1 MHENTFALQAVKTGK
16 TFLGIEFGSTRIK
29 AVLTDTQHR
38 PLASGSYDWENRFE
52 DGIWTYS
59 LESIHAGLQSCYRS
73 LCQNVEKQYGIV
85 PETIGAVGVSAMM
98 HGYMVFDAQGEL
110 LVPFRT
116 WRNTITGQASKA
128 LSERF
133 SFNIP
138 ERWSIAHLYQAI
150 LNQEPHVSKIAYM
163 TTLAG
168 YIHWRLTGQKVLGV
182 GDASGMFPVDQ
193 NTGRYD
199 AGMLAVFDHMIQDKA
214 YPWQLSQIL
223 PAVLLAGE
231 NAGVLTAEG
240 AALLDVSG
248 SLRGGIPF
256 CPSEGDAGTGMTA
269 TNSITVNT
277 GNVSAGTSVFA
288 MAVLEKNLPDFY
300 PEIDMVTTPAGA
312 PVAMVHCNNCSGDLD
327 GWLRLFAQVLAAF
340 NAEPQKSKLYTV
352 LLNQALRADADCGGL
367 MSYNYLS
374 GESITGL
381 SAGNP
386 VFIRAQNST
395 FDLPNFMK
403 TQLLSALCTLRIG
416 MDILYSNGV
425 CLDAVTGHGG
435 YFKERG
441 VGANYM
447 AAALGTPVRVMETA
461 GEGGPWGMALLAAY
475 SAQKTNGQ
483 SLEAYLRDVVF
494 AGAKAETV
502 LPAAEEVDAFNR
514 FLARYK
520 SAFAVEKAAAEF
532 SFEAVAE

>member
-1 MHENTFALQAVKTGK
+1 MHENAFAVQAVKTGK

-29 AVLTDTQHR
+29 AVLTDARHR

-59 LESIHAGLQSCYRS
+59 LESILAGLQGCYRS
-73 LCQNVEKQYGIV
+73 LCQNVKKQYGIV

-116 WRNTITGQASKA
+116 WRNTITGQASKE

-182 GDASGMFPVDQ
+182 GDASGMFPIDQ
-193 NTGRYD
+193 NTGWYD

-223 PAVLLAGE
+223 PAVLPAGE

-256 CPSEGDAGTGMTA
+256 CPPEGDAGTGMTA

-288 MAVLEKNLPDFY
+288 MAVLDKNLPDFY

-327 GWLRLFAQVLAAF
+327 GWIRLFSQVLAAF

-386 VFIRAQNST
+386 VFIRAQNSA

-425 CLDAVTGHGG
+425 CLNAVTGHGG

-475 SAQKTNGQ
+475 SVQKTNGQ

-502 LPAAEEVDAFNR
+502 LPAAEEIDAFNR

-520 SAFAVEKAAAEF
+520 AAFAVEKAASEF
-532 SFEAVAE
+532 NFETVAE